1 MLFLLDKS
9 AHELARRDPDARRA
23 FETLAVSGLLATCA
37 MVELEVLFSARN
49 PADHRRLKR
58 YLREQCV
65 WLETS
70 NDTLSAAVDLQ
81 ETILTAGMHRRP
93 IPDLII
99 ASVAQHHDAVLVHYD
114 RDFDDIA
121 TVATSLHT
129 RWITPPPPPSNPV
142 IQ

>member
-23 FETLAVSGLLATCA
+23 FETLAVTGLLATCA

-49 PADHRRLKR
+49 PVDHRRLKI

-65 WLETS
+65 WLETG
-70 NDTLSAAVDLQ
+70 DDILSAAVEFQ
-81 ETILTAGMHRRP
+81 ETMLTAGMHRKP

-99 ASVAQHHDAVLVHYD
+99 ASVAKHHDAVVVHHD

-121 TVATSLHT
+121 AVVTDLRT
-129 RWITPPPPPSNPV
+129 RWITPPPSPSNP
-142 IQ
+142 